1 MDKWRLDVSSFLV
14 RQCYRQFSRP
24 IGGITLPR
32 VTADRPTCSLLAAHL
47 PELGEQRVV
56 LKIKLFDEA

>member
-24 IGGITLPR
+24 IGGMTLPR
-32 VTADRPTCSLLAAHL
+32 VTADRPTCSLLAGICLSLANSA
-47 PELGEQRVV
+47 
-56 LKIKLFDEA
+56 LF